1 MANKAPR
8 EARKTVTF
16 DNQKIAFGRG
26 GDTHQIANDGVQELT
41 TKQGVPV
48 ADDQNSLRIGERGP
62 TALEDFHFREKIF
75 HFDHSALF
83 DAIAS
88 ILIPE
93 QADKLAHDGAAV
105 QWFMDAIGHC
115 KTIGHCPG
123 TQVIL
128 DKSGV
133 EKDDEVV
140 PIEQFAK
147 SRRRGT
153 GSVNQRSA
161 CWPER
166 RC

>member
-1 MANKAPR
+1 VPR
-8 EARKTVTF
+8 VQTRRLPPNNRAT
-16 DNQKIAFGRG
+16 G
-26 GDTHQIANDGVQELT
+26 GETHQRVPDDADHTNADAHLAT
-41 TKQGVPV
+41 NQGIRIS
-48 ADDQNSLRIGERGP
+48 DKQNSLKAGARGP
-62 TALEDFHFREKIF
+62 ALLEDFVLREKIF